1 MSWLDKYRTAPKP
14 KGAASVPANVEAAPA
29 GDPQA
34 ARYAEAA
41 LRSATWRIAHSIVG
55 ERNDTLNR
63 EAYTIGQLCHAGHLD
78 AIVAQEEMW
87 AAAQACGLDDGE
99 IGRTIPRAVS
109 EADARE
115 VHLDPTYTPP
125 VDVNLE
131 FTPDTP
137 TGGTEREEAGVGGEE
152 VSDGDTGAE
161 EEAARKKEEYLARQR
176 EVEVAREAH
185 RLDVLE
191 EARRL
196 HNQAQAAQLD
206 IPTPMRGDEFL
217 AIEDPPITWLL
228 EGLQQYGTRAL
239 LAAQAK
245 AGKTTMVA
253 NLIKALVD
261 QGTFLN
267 RFINHF
273 DGTVTLIDNE
283 LDERMLRRWLKGVG
297 LEHADRLNVIP
308 LRGRLEAFNIM
319 DDEHRTRW
327 ANTLRG
333 TDYLILD
340 CLRPALDGN
349 HLDEHHDAGRF
360 LGAFDALLDEA
371 DIDSALVVHHMGH
384 GSTRARGDSRIQ
396 DWPDANWR
404 LTRDNPDDPR
414 SERSFHA
421 FGREVNIDNQPIIYT
436 NGRLELEPEP
446 QEVKH
451 RREFVPSSAEEWVI
465 DIWRRAAEEEPK
477 PKSWWAEQTQ
487 QDTGPWVPSRNAVRT
502 AFDRLVDEGVME
514 TVAVSGGTRYRPH
527 MVSNFVQN
535 VLFGTVKPDY

>member
-253 NLIKALVD
+253 NLIKALTD
-261 QGTFLN
+261 QQTFLN

-297 LEHADRLNVIP
+297 ITHPERLHVIP
-308 LRGRLEAFNIM
+308 LRGKLESFDIM
-319 DDEHRTRW
+319 DDEHRSRW
-327 ANTLRG
+327 ADTLRG

-371 DIDSALVVHHMGH
+371 GIDSALVVHHMGH

-421 FGREVNIDNQPIIYT
+421 FGREVNIDNQPVIYT
-436 NGRLELEPEP
+436 HGRLELEPEP
-446 QEVKH
+446 QEVRH

-477 PKSWWAEQTQ
+477 PKAWWTEQTRL
-487 QDTGPWVPSRNAVRT
+487 DNGSWKPGRNTVRT
-502 AFDRLVDEGVME
+502 VFDRLVDEGVME

>member
-87 AAAQACGLDDGE
+87 VAAQACGLDDGE

-115 VHLDPTYTPP
+115 VHLDPTYAPP

-308 LRGRLEAFNIM
+308 LRGRLESFNIM

-371 DIDSALVVHHMGH
+371 DIDSSLVVHHMGH

-465 DIWRRAAEEEPK
+465 DIWRRAADEEPK

-487 QDTGPWVPSRNAVRT
+487 TDPGVWKPSRDAART
-502 AFDRLVDEGVME
+502 TLTRLVDEEVLE
-514 TVAVSGGTRYRPH
+514 KVSAIGGYKYRPN
-527 MVSNFVQN
+527 MTSNFVQA
-535 VLFGTVKPDY
+535 VLFGPRE

>member
-176 EVEVAREAH
+176 EVEVTREAH

-253 NLIKALVD
+253 NLIKALTD
-261 QGTFLN
+261 QPTFLN

-297 LEHADRLNVIP
+297 ITHPERLHVIP
-308 LRGRLEAFNIM
+308 LRGKLEAFNIM

-371 DIDSALVVHHMGH
+371 DIDSSLVVHHMGH

-414 SERSFHA
+414 SERNFHA
-421 FGREVNIDNQPIIYT
+421 FGREVNVDNQPIIYT
-436 NGRLELEPEP
+436 DGRLELEPEP
-446 QEVKH
+446 QEVRH

-477 PKSWWAEQTQ
+477 PKAWWAEQTRL
-487 QDTGPWVPSRNAVRT
+487 DNGSWKPGRNTVRT
-502 AFDRLVDEGVME
+502 VFDRLVDEGVME

-535 VLFGTVKPDY
+535 VLFGTVNPDY